1 MRRLSMRLFVSYV
14 AVVLASTGVAFVT
27 ARALAPT
34 FFRVSLEQAR
44 GASDT
49 PGSTIGRPS
58 SVDTVAPDTAQT
70 TVADATQSTVGPPSS
85 PSPPT
90 SGATAPQSGTASTHH
105 QGGPSTAPGNG
116 EHDGGSKGSG
126 GGEDLGSM
134 SGVFAA
140 GTVPTTII
148 EVAAGVNDAFL
159 DAIDGALLAGLAA
172 ALLVSLLAAGL
183 VSRRIMRPISQVR
196 AATVRLA
203 EGRYTE
209 RVPAPREQELAELA
223 GDVNRLAETLE
234 ATETRRRRLISEVA
248 HELRTPLTTIQG
260 SMEGLM
266 DGVLE
271 PSDRVFSSVADEA
284 GRLQRVVSDLG
295 LLSRLDESAL
305 PLAITTT
312 DAGLVASQVAA
323 RLRPQFDDQGVRL
336 VESGLRGLEVDA
348 DPDRLAQ
355 VFTNLLGNALGH
367 THEHGTVSVSGYD
380 GDDHVEVTIT
390 DDGDGI
396 EHDELERIFDRFHR
410 GAANRRP
417 GSGLGLTIARSI
429 ARAHGGDITVAS
441 PGPGAGSSFTVVI
454 PRHMPPDVRPVEEA
468 ASSTLA
474 SNPGGDRIARA
485 TDLR

>member
-1 MRRLSMRLFVSYV
+1 MSRLSVRLFVSYV

-27 ARALAPT
+27 ARSLAPT
-34 FFRVSLEQAR
+34 LFRVGLEQER
-44 GASDT
+44 GAAASS
-49 PGSTIGRPS
+49 GSTIGRPA
-58 SVDTVAPDTAQT
+58 TAGTAAPGTAT
-70 TVADATQSTVGPPSS
+70 TTGADRTPTPATSGPSS
-85 PSPPT
+85 PPNPPT
-90 SGATAPQSGTASTHH
+90 SGARAPQSGPTTTH
-105 QGGPSTAPGNG
+105 QQNGSSPSPGNG
-116 EHDGGSKGSG
+116 EHDGGSNGSA

-134 SGVFAA
+134 SGIFAA

-148 EVAAGVNDAFL
+148 EVEVGVNEAFL

-172 ALLVSLLAAGL
+172 ALLVSLATAGL

-209 RVPAPREQELAELA
+209 RVPTPREQELADLA
-223 GDVNRLAETLE
+223 GDVNRLAEALE
-234 ATETRRRRLISEVA
+234 ATETRRQRLISEVA

-305 PLAITTT
+305 PLAITMV
-312 DAGLVASQVAA
+312 DVGHVASQVAA

-336 VESGLRGLEVDA
+336 VESGLGCLEAEA

-367 THEHGTVSVSGYD
+367 THEHGVVYVSGHERD
-380 GDDHVEVTIT
+380 EFVEVTIA

-396 EHDELERIFDRFHR
+396 EHEELERIFDRFHR
-410 GAANRRP
+410 GAASRRQ

-441 PGPGAGSSFTVVI
+441 PGPGAGSSFTVVV
-454 PRHMPPDVRPVEEA
+454 PRRMAAGSRTVDDSTSTMSA
-468 ASSTLA
+468 AS
-474 SNPGGDRIARA
+474 GR
-485 TDLR
+485 